1 MVTMN
6 SFDLLGD
13 VDNEDPSQLL
23 ELLQQKIKSKKLS
36 SVVPDA
42 DEVSAAAKFP
52 SHAVKERREGYSGPR
67 DGERGGTGR
76 GRGGR
81 GSGFGGRNSYS
92 NESSDGYTPNDSELE
107 KDSRNGFDREHGMRH
122 GPGPYRPIRG
132 GVNTWGDPFDGGNR
146 DRRISNRWA
155 GSRKHG
161 NSATAHDQPEEKHE
175 DLVAEMKEI
184 ISDEVEQSDAAASE
198 AINDWEESKTNEEK
212 EAETKKAE
220 EEAKKAEEEAS
231 KRAEEE
237 AKRAEEEAKRAEEE
251 KKMTLEEYEKVLEEK
266 RKVLVA
272 MKAEERKVELDKSF
286 ESMKLLKKGEE
297 EIFVKLGSDKNSGK
311 RREDGYRE
319 EKVKKSVSI
328 IEFLKPAEG
337 ERRNYRSGG
346 GRRDSGEGGRG
357 ATGGGRGATGGGRRD
372 RGEGDRGA
380 TRGRGGGQNNNN
392 ARSSPDGPSIGDI
405 SLFPSL
411 GGK

>member
-81 GSGFGGRNSYS
+81 RSGFGGRNSYS

-146 DRRISNRWA
+146 YRRISNRWS
-155 GSRKHG
+155 GSTKHG

-184 ISDEVEQSDAAASE
+184 ISDEVEQSDAPASE
-198 AINDWEESKTNEEK
+198 AINDWEESKINEENNEEK
-212 EAETKKAE
+212 EAEAKKAEEAAKKAEEEASKKAE
-220 EEAKKAEEEAS
+220 EEAKKAEEEA
-231 KRAEEE
+231 R
-237 AKRAEEEAKRAEEE
+237 RAEEE

-311 RREDGYRE
+311 RREDGDRE
-319 EKVKKSVSI
+319 EKAKKSVSI

-346 GRRDSGEGGRG
+346 GRGDR
-357 ATGGGRGATGGGRRD
+357 GGGG
-372 RGEGDRGA
+372 RGA
-380 TRGRGGGQNNNN
+380 TRGRGGGHNNNN

>member
-67 DGERGGTGR
+67 DRERGGTGR

-92 NESSDGYTPNDSELE
+92 NENSDGYTPNDSELE
-107 KDSRNGFDREHGMRH
+107 KDSRNPFDREHGMRH

-132 GVNTWGDPFDGGNR
+132 GLNTWGDPFDGGNR
-146 DRRISNRWA
+146 DRRIRNRWG
-155 GSRKHG
+155 GSRKQYSHG

-184 ISDEVEQSDAAASE
+184 ISDEVEQIDAPASE

-220 EEAKKAEEEAS
+220 AAAKKAEEEAKKAEEEAS
-231 KRAEEE
+231 KKAEEE
-237 AKRAEEEAKRAEEE
+237 AKKAEEEARRAEEE
-251 KKMTLEEYEKVLEEK
+251 KMTLEEYEKVLEEK

-286 ESMKLLKKGEE
+286 ESMKLLKKGKE

-311 RREDGYRE
+311 RREDGDRE

-346 GRRDSGEGGRG
+346 GRRD
-357 ATGGGRGATGGGRRD
+357 

-380 TRGRGGGQNNNN
+380 TRGRGRGHNNNN

>member
-1 MVTMN
+1 MN
-6 SFDLLGD
+6 LVLS
-13 VDNEDPSQLL
+13 VL
-23 ELLQQKIKSKKLS
+23 ELKILSWFSKNL
-36 SVVPDA
+36 
-42 DEVSAAAKFP
+42 
-52 SHAVKERREGYSGPR
+52 VKERREGYSGPR

-81 GSGFGGRNSYS
+81 R
-92 NESSDGYTPNDSELE
+92 SSDGYTPNDSELE
-107 KDSRNGFDREHGMRH
+107 KDSNGFDREHGMRH

-132 GVNTWGDPFDGGNR
+132 GVNTWGDPLMVEIVIEESAIGG
-146 DRRISNRWA
+146 
-155 GSRKHG
+155 RK
-161 NSATAHDQPEEKHE
+161 TE
-175 DLVAEMKEI
+175 DLVMEMKEI
-184 ISDEVEQSDAAASE
+184 ISDEVEQRMHQHLKQQLMIGRVK
-198 AINDWEESKTNEEK
+198 INEENNEEK
-212 EAETKKAE
+212 EAE
-220 EEAKKAEEEAS
+220 AKKARRRPRKPRRKLPRKPRRRPRKPR
-231 KRAEEE
+231 KRPGEPRR
-237 AKRAEEEAKRAEEE
+237 KRY
-251 KKMTLEEYEKVLEEK
+251 LK

-311 RREDGYRE
+311 RREDGDRE
-319 EKVKKSVSI
+319 EKAKRYSCCICYNTLYSVSI

-346 GRRDSGEGGRG
+346 GRGDRG
-357 ATGGGRGATGGGRRD
+357 GGGRGDRGGG
-372 RGEGDRGA
+372 GRGA
-380 TRGRGGGQNNNN
+380 TRGRGGGHNNNN